1 MSRLGIGMAGVVEA
15 EKLILIGF
23 GGGRSGDWRIYDT
36 ELPVGRVQRSASPIL
51 TALRCLLVRWMMS
64 EIKETTWS

>member
-1 MSRLGIGMAGVVEA
+1 MGMAGVVEA

-36 ELPVGRVQRSASPIL
+36 ELPADGRRPSASPIL